1 MSVDA
6 TELGRRIRKIRE
18 NRGFTQQYLADLLAI
33 PRPAVVQIEAGNRS
47 LDSVELMKLSKELS
61 FDPKDLFA
69 EVFNE
74 DQDSVTVLFRSDSE
88 MATNHQLNQAVSHWS
103 VLCRQFTELE
113 KLVGADRK
121 FISPAVYELVPPR
134 SKWEAIQQGNIIAD
148 YERGRLKLGTAP
160 LPDLPEIIEGQGV
173 RVGRL
178 PLEDCISGLFLAD
191 DKNGLAILV
200 NAEHSEQRQ
209 LFSCAHEYG
218 HLLFDRKEKATISR
232 PAEREKLN
240 EIRANSCAAAL
251 RLPEEGVREFL
262 MRVGKSRD
270 LFQVQEIYDEGG
282 ASVRAQRRSSAEPF
296 SVQFYDVVH
305 LAFYFGVS
313 YESALWRL
321 KALKIISEEEREEL
335 SSREESAREFRT
347 LLWRQSGRQERIQ
360 GGNFQHKL
368 LMLAL
373 EAYRLG
379 EISKAKLR
387 EIGATLDVPPHQIDA
402 FSRSSEPAET
412 AEGPLLPH

>member
-1 MSVDA
+1 MPLDA
-6 TELGRRIRKIRE
+6 NELGRRIRRIRE
-18 NRGFTQQYLADLLAI
+18 NRGLTQQDLADMLGI
-33 PRPAVVQIEAGNRS
+33 PRPAVAQLEAGNRS
-47 LDSVELMKLSKELS
+47 LDSVELMKLSKELG

-74 DQDSVTVLFRSDSE
+74 AQDSVTVLFRSDPE
-88 MATNHQLNQAVSHWS
+88 IATNHQLNQAIAHWS
-103 VLCRQFTELE
+103 ELCHQFTELE

-121 FISPAVYELVPPR
+121 FVSPALYELPSPGN
-134 SKWEAIQQGNIIAD
+134 KWEAIQQGNIIAD

-160 LPDLPEIIEGQGV
+160 LSDLPEIVEGQGV

-178 PLEDCISGLFLAD
+178 PLDDCISGLFLAD

-200 NAEHSEQRQ
+200 NADHSEQRQ
-209 LFSCAHEYG
+209 LFSYAHEYG

-232 PAEREKLN
+232 RAEREKLN
-240 EIRANSCAAAL
+240 EVRANSFAAAL
-251 RLPEEGVREFL
+251 LLPEEGIREFL

-270 LFQVQEIYDEGG
+270 LFQVQEIYDEEGE
-282 ASVRAQRRSSAEPF
+282 SVRAQRRSAAEPF

-321 KALKIISEEEREEL
+321 KSLKIISEEEREDL
-335 SSREESAREFRT
+335 SSREDAARDFRN
-347 LLWRQSGRQERIQ
+347 LLRRQSGHGREIQ

-387 EIGATLDVPPHQIDA
+387 EIGATLEVPPHQIDA
-402 FSRSSEPAET
+402 FSRSAEPAET
-412 AEGPLLPH
+412 AEGPMLPH